1 VHVAI
6 ANNGAVLRIEMP
18 NVGVLEQQVNGASS
32 GNIQQRIQIA
42 ANRQQV
48 FNQLQLQV
56 QVMPLNPAMQA
67 AQGLTRAINML
78 RGR

>member
-1 VHVAI
+1 
-6 ANNGAVLRIEMP
+6 
-18 NVGVLEQQVNGASS
+18 VLEQQVNGASS

-42 ANRQQV
+42 GNRQQV
-48 FNQLQLQV
+48 FNQLQMQV